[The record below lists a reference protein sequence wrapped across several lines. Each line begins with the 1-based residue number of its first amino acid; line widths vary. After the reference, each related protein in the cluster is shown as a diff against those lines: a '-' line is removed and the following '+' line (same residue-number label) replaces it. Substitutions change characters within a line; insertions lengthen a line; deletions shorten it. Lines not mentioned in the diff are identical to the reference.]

1 MCSFFRR
8 PVEHQETERVRSRHY
23 DIRPAIAIQIGSNH
37 GIGHRL
43 RLLEQRRGLSILERM
58 DFPMAKQ
65 LSKIDRRMTPGRWRQ
80 LEDLY
85 DAVANLSTAE
95 RSQRLQDADPE
106 LRSAI
111 EAILAEN
118 GSALE
123 HPAWEGRTSVL
134 QTGTMVRAGML
145 VGPYRIEG
153 QIGAGGMGEVY
164 RAIDTRLAR
173 EVAIKTCRQELNQR
187 FQREA
192 RAIASLNH
200 RHICSLY
207 DVGPNY
213 LVMELLAGE
222 TLAKKLKCGQL
233 SIEQTLTYGGEI
245 ADALAAAHAKG
256 IVHRDMK
263 PGNIIITKAGVKVL
277 DFGLAKCSL
286 DENLTDSNVVMGTPA
301 YMAPE
306 QRQGRECDARTDIYA
321 LGLIL
326 YEMATGTRCLP
337 EEKPWVAQL
346 PEKLA
351 HVIERCLALDPEDR
365 WQSAADVR
373 SELLWAAKPDSTT
386 AQARSNSGAET
397 IAKDRRWRLYG
408 WLAAPLLV
416 AAGGMAGW
424 LTHRAPAAMV
434 NPLANARFTRLTDFE
449 GVERDAAISPDG
461 RFVTFLSNRSGPLDI
476 WVAQVGTG
484 SAVNLTQGKA
494 PNLDALVRAL
504 GFSPDGSQ
512 VWFHDADVETPL
524 RVLPLM
530 GGPAKVFLAGSPLK
544 TPPYNAAWS
553 PDGNR
558 LVYFTADAGD
568 PMFVADRTGGSPR
581 QIFRSSPGIHNHF
594 AVWSRD
600 AQWIYFVR
608 GFLTASDMDL
618 WRISPNGG
626 EPERLTQHH
635 TDVRDPTPLDARTV
649 VYVARDRDGSGPWL
663 WAFDADRK
671 TTQRISFG
679 LEKYVSVSASAD
691 GRHLAATES
700 SLSPSLWSVPIL
712 NRVAEERDARPY
724 PVGTVRALGPRFGG
738 KSLFYLSS
746 RGTGDG
752 LWRFEDGQATEVW
765 KGSDGALLEPPAVAG
780 DGRHVA
786 ISFRRDDK
794 LTLHMATAEGN
805 ELRPFGESL
814 EVSGA
819 ADWSRDGQWIVTA
832 GTDAQGPGIFK
843 IPVGGGAPVRLT
855 TGLDL
860 NPVWSP
866 DGNLI
871 VYAGENVG
879 FFAPL
884 LAMRPD
890 GTRVKLPAIEVL
902 REGVR
907 VRFLPDGSGLV
918 YLQGMPSAQ
927 NLWMLDL
934 ATMKTRELTRLNN
947 AGIIRSFDIGPDG
960 KIVFDRLPGNS
971 HIVLIDLPGS
981 PRNPS

>member
-1 MCSFFRR
+1 
-8 PVEHQETERVRSRHY
+8 
-23 DIRPAIAIQIGSNH
+23 
-37 GIGHRL
+37 
-43 RLLEQRRGLSILERM
+43 
-58 DFPMAKQ
+58 
-65 LSKIDRRMTPGRWRQ
+65 MTPGRWRQ
-80 LEDLY
+80 LEELY
-85 DAVANLSTAE
+85 DAVVNLSSAE
-95 RSQRLQDADPE
+95 RSLRLQDADPE

-111 EAILAEN
+111 EAILAGD

-123 HPAWEGRTSVL
+123 HPDWEGCAGL
-134 QTGTMVRAGML
+134 HQTETIVKAGMQL
-145 VGPYRIEG
+145 GPYRIEG

-173 EVAIKTCRQELNQR
+173 EVAIKTCREEFIQR

-213 LVMELLAGE
+213 LVMELLSGE
-222 TLAKKLKCGQL
+222 TLAQKLKRGRL
-233 SIEQTLTYGGEI
+233 SMEQTLLYGGEI

-263 PGNIIITKAGVKVL
+263 PGTIMITKAGAKVL
-277 DFGLAKCSL
+277 DFGLAKCSRNE
-286 DENLTDSNVVMGTPA
+286 DLTGTNVVMGTPA

-326 YEMATGTRCLP
+326 YEMATGTRWP
-337 EEKPWVAQL
+337 QGDKPSVAQL
-346 PEKLA
+346 PEKTA
-351 HVIERCLALDPEDR
+351 HVIERCLAPDPEDR

-373 SELLWAAKPDSTT
+373 SELSWAAKPVQTT
-386 AQARSNSGAET
+386 AGPGAET
-397 IAKDRRWRLYG
+397 IVQGSIKQYWL
-408 WLAAPLLV
+408 LAAPLLL
-416 AAGGMAGW
+416 ACGGLAGW
-424 LTHRAPAAMV
+424 LGHRPPADIV
-434 NPLANARFTRLTDFE
+434 NPLANAKFTRLTDFE

-461 RFVTFLSNRSGPLDI
+461 RFVAFLSNRSGPLDI
-476 WVAQVGTG
+476 WVTQVGTG

-504 GFSPDGSQ
+504 GFSADGSQ
-512 VWFHDADVETPL
+512 VWYHDADVETPL
-524 RVLPLM
+524 RFLPLM
-530 GGPAKVFLAGSPLK
+530 GGPAKVFLADSPLK
-544 TPPYNAAWS
+544 MPPYNAAWS

-568 PMFVADRTGGSPR
+568 PMFVSDRTGGSPR
-581 QIFRSSPGIHNHF
+581 QICRSSPGIHNHF
-594 AVWSRD
+594 PVWSRD
-600 AQWIYFVR
+600 SRWIYFVR
-608 GFLTASDMDL
+608 GFVTVSDMDL

-626 EPERLTQHH
+626 EAERLTQHN
-635 TDVRDPTPLDARTV
+635 TDVRDPTPLDARTI

-663 WAFDADRK
+663 WAFDSDRK

-679 LEKYVSVSASAD
+679 LEKYVSVAASAD
-691 GRHLAATES
+691 GRHLVATEA
-700 SLSPSLWSVPIL
+700 SLNPGLWSVPIL
-712 NRVAEERDARPY
+712 NRVAEERDAKPY

-738 KSLFYLSS
+738 TSLFYLSS

-752 LWRFEDGQATEVW
+752 LWRYEDGQATEIW
-765 KGSDGALLEPPAVAG
+765 KGSDGALLEPPAVSA
-780 DGRHVA
+780 DGRRVA
-786 ISFRRDDK
+786 IAFRRADK
-794 LTLHMATAEGN
+794 RTLHIATAEGN
-805 ELRPFGESL
+805 ELRPFAESID
-814 EVSGA
+814 VSGA
-819 ADWSRDGQWIVTA
+819 ADWSRDGQWIVTGGA
-832 GTDAQGPGIFK
+832 DASGPGIFK
-843 IPVGGGAPVRLT
+843 IPVAGGAPVRLT

-866 DGNLI
+866 DGKLI
-871 VYAGENVG
+871 LYTGENVG

-890 GTRVKLPAIEVL
+890 GTRVKLPAIDVL

-907 VRFLPDGSGLV
+907 VRFLRDGSGFV

-934 ATMKTRELTRLNN
+934 GTMKPRELTHLNN
-947 AGIIRSFDIGPDG
+947 AGIIRSFDISPDG
-960 KIVFDRLPGNS
+960 NIVFDRQPGNS

-981 PRNPS
+981 PRKP